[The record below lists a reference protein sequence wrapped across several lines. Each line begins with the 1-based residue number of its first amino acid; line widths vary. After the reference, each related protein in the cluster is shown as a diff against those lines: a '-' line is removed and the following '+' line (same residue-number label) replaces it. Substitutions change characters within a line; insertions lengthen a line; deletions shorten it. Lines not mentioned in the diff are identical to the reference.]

1 MPWLV
6 KEAQDEK
13 LIVINL
19 IQNFVLILEA
29 AVNSTFIQ
37 RGRKATTFS
46 SIFKQDLWQM
56 NGGLEQQA
64 KAAPLS
70 FFA

>member
-6 KEAQDEK
+6 KEAQGRK
-13 LIVINL
+13 LIVIKL
-19 IQNFVLILEA
+19 VQNFVLILEA
-29 AVNSTFIQ
+29 VFNSTVIQ
-37 RGRKATTFS
+37 SGRKATTFS